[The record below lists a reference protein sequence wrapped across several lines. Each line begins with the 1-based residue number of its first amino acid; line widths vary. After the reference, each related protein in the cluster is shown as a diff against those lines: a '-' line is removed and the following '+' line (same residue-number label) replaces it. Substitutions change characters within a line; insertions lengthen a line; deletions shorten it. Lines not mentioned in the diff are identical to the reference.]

1 MKKITKQNL
10 PLYKLSLDLSD
21 PLNTGLNAIAFVA
34 DPAIEIGF
42 QMFTKS
48 EIIKLSA
55 TETKEGRRIVS
66 GPVLIPGKK
75 IFRVD
80 PDGSQYD
87 VIFDQQDVEKIVQRF
102 FQTNSE
108 QNINLEHSLK
118 IDGAILFESFI
129 SDRSRGISAPDQ
141 YRALPEKTW
150 FCSYYVTDDV
160 LWQSIL
166 DGTFTGFSLE
176 GFFQMFPIK
185 MAKQKTDL
193 DLFNEIKT
201 IIDSLDI

>member
-75 IFRVD
+75 IFVSKN
-80 PDGSQYD
+80 P
-87 VIFDQQDVEKIVQRF
+87 FKNPL
-102 FQTNSE
+102 T
-108 QNINLEHSLK
+108 LSLGK
-118 IDGAILFESFI
+118 L
-129 SDRSRGISAPDQ
+129 
-141 YRALPEKTW
+141 
-150 FCSYYVTDDV
+150 
-160 LWQSIL
+160 
-166 DGTFTGFSLE
+166 
-176 GFFQMFPIK
+176 
-185 MAKQKTDL
+185 
-193 DLFNEIKT
+193 
-201 IIDSLDI
+201 